1 MTNLDDEQPKI
12 DEALKSQLYRIAETH
27 GGKVPLHGRLFA
39 QWLHYVFPRECAF
52 PHKAGTA
59 SVVTPSQYGGDFIA
73 SEEAVKDYAASRNE
87 TTSYV
92 SLDQQEETAWMSQW
106 SEEEELP

>member
-1 MTNLDDEQPKI
+1 MTNLDDEAPKL
-12 DEALKSQLYRIAETH
+12 DGNLRTQLARIAETH
-27 GGKVPLHGRLFA
+27 GGKIPLHGRLFA

-59 SVVTPSQYGGDFIA
+59 SSLTPSQYGDEFIA
-73 SEEAVKDYAASRNE
+73 SENEVTNYAANREEE

-92 SLDQQEETAWMSQW
+92 TLSQQEETAWMSQW
-106 SEEEELP
+106 SE